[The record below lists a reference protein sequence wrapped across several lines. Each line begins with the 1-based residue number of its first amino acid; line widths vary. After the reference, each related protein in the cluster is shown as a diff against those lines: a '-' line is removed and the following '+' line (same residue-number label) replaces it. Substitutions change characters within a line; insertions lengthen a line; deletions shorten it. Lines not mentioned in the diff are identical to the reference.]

1 MGLTGFRGLYPI
13 VKKNTIG
20 EDIKQLKVAGFYN
33 VPLKLRNII
42 ESEPVVWVTGLSL
55 GQIYL
60 VPPTQKWFCLQG
72 THLYATA

>member
-1 MGLTGFRGLYPI
+1 VGLTGFRGLYPI

-42 ESEPVVWVTGLSL
+42 ESEPVV
-55 GQIYL
+55 
-60 VPPTQKWFCLQG
+60 
-72 THLYATA
+72 